1 MSNITDDKVRELL
14 SELTTTYDV
23 ANKLCDNHHN
33 IIKVCQS
40 LLASREEVKR
50 YRIFL
55 NEVAITNLPY
65 VSTRAKQLL
74 QEI

>member
-1 MSNITDDKVRELL
+1 MITDDKVRELL

-40 LLASREEVKR
+40 LLASREEVKELKASNEW
-50 YRIFL
+50 YR
-55 NEVAITNLPY
+55 
-65 VSTRAKQLL
+65 
-74 QEI
+74 QERDALTKETP